1 MKNNMRNIDNIKG
14 LINEELLQNQIEIN
28 SDDYG
33 SACVDV
39 AINIMEHLDGFEGE
53 FNIGYSPDMTT
64 PHGIICKCDDQGGL
78 TGFMASAVRNLVAKC
93 HKDGWK
99 FWLADVIS
107 SYDVDNTETLERH
120 IENISKNGL
129 TSKEDAT
136 KYVEDLVKRY
146 KENLGNKK

>member
-14 LINEELLQNQIEIN
+14 LINKELLQNQIEIN

-120 IENISKNGL
+120 IENVSKNGL
-129 TSKEDAT
+129 ASKEDAT
-136 KYVEDLVKRY
+136 KYVEDLVSRY
-146 KENLGNKK
+146 KENLGNEK